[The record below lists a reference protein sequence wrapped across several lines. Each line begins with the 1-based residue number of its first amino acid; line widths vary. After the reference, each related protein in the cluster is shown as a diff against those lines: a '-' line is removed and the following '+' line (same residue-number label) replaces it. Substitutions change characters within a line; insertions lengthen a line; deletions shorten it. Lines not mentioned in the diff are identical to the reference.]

1 MYALPPQTR
10 IGSYKIL
17 KVIARGGF
25 GVTYVAWDTGLERTV
40 VLKECFPPEL
50 CVRDEHGH
58 LHPDRESHVSMYQQ
72 AMADMRREA
81 RTLAG
86 LNHRNIVR
94 VYDVFESGGALYYVM
109 PWLEGGSLRER
120 MDEAALTGQRL
131 EPATV
136 REWLLQLLGALDY
149 LHNRGVLHR
158 DIKPGNIMF
167 DENEQPVLIDFG
179 ASVYFG
185 SDTLTQ
191 GEFTPAYAAPEQVAG
206 KGNVG
211 PHTDLYALAATWY
224 ELLDGV
230 APEPAVS
237 RLMKDE
243 LQPLSS
249 LPEFPGLAE
258 GIMLNLALV
267 PGERNATAADWLA
280 LLLEPEEPV
289 KPVRRGQKRSLRY
302 VPVWLGAGLLLAV
315 GCAWWLPLTGEE
327 NVEELPPPSA
337 EPAVEDEQAKV
348 DRALEALCKQFVQQN
363 AMEKQVAE
371 LVALRDKMLELR
383 EEYSRLTKEEYDKI
397 PPKFKKAKL
406 GPTIEAVVALQPY
419 NSLRREYEKKLN
431 ELKAAYSEI
440 YSGLE
445 GMALNPENYYTP
457 ASLQEAALLP
467 LLSKRLLEQ
476 YVDPYTELPKL
487 GLPRHSADSK

>member
-25 GVTYVAWDTGLERTV
+25 GVTYVAWDPGLERTV

-50 CVRDEHGH
+50 CERDEHGH
-58 LHPDRESHVSMYQQ
+58 LHTNHESHVSMYQQ

-120 MDEAALTGQRL
+120 MDEASLNGHLL

-136 REWLLQLLGALDY
+136 REWLLQLLRALDY

-179 ASVYFG
+179 AAVYFG
-185 SDTLTQ
+185 SDSVTQ

-211 PHTDLYALAATWY
+211 PYTDLYALAATWY
-224 ELLDGV
+224 ELLGGV

-243 LQPLSS
+243 LQPLSA

-280 LLLEPEEPV
+280 LLQGTAEPD
-289 KPVRRGQKRSLRY
+289 RRGQASSRRLA
-302 VPVWLGAGLLLAV
+302 PVWLGGGLLLAV

-363 AMEKQVAE
+363 AMEKQVAK
-371 LVALRDKMLELR
+371 LVALRGEMLNLR
-383 EEYSRLTKEEYDKI
+383 EKYTVLTKEEYDKI
-397 PPKFKKAKL
+397 PPEYKKKLL
-406 GPTIEAVVALQPY
+406 GPSVAGIKARAAY
-419 NSLRREYEKKLN
+419 NELYREYDEKLN
-431 ELKAAYSEI
+431 ELKAAYSKI

-487 GLPRHSADSK
+487 YLPRYSADSK

>member
-17 KVIARGGF
+17 KVLARGGF
-25 GVTYVAWDTGLERTV
+25 GMTYVAWDTGLERTV

-58 LHPDRESHVSMYQQ
+58 LYPNSESHVPMYQQ

-224 ELLDGV
+224 ELLHGV

-258 GIMLNLALV
+258 GIMLNLALI
-267 PGERNATAADWLA
+267 PDERNATAADWLA
-280 LLLEPEEPV
+280 LLQGTAEPD
-289 KPVRRGQKRSLRY
+289 RRGQASSRRLA
-302 VPVWLGAGLLLAV
+302 PVWLGGGLLLAT
-315 GCAWWLPLTGEE
+315 GCGLWLTLTGTE
-327 NVEELPPPSA
+327 NADTPPPPSA
-337 EPAVEDEQAKV
+337 EPAVEDDQAKV

-406 GPTIEAVVALQPY
+406 GPTIEALVALKPY
-419 NSLRREYEKKLN
+419 NSLRREYEKKLML
-431 ELKAAYSEI
+431 LKSDYSEI

-476 YVDPYTELPKL
+476 YVDPYTELPNL
-487 GLPRHSADSK
+487 GLPRYSEDSK